1 MAGETDSSSYVDLSV
16 AYVDATVT
24 AADYLVVL
32 PVAGPL
38 IMSALALMMRRQPH
52 LQPWIAGI
60 TLGVVFIGNLALT
73 ARVLDTGPVFMAMG
87 RWLPPFGIS
96 FNADALSVIMVLTSS
111 LGGAGQR
118 ALFSQK
124 RGWRRAT
131 LWILPVPFDA
141 DLRCF
146 RRFSD
151 C

>member
-111 LGGAGQR
+111 LV
-118 ALFSQK
+118 ALVSVLYSAK
-124 RGWRRAT
+124 SVDGDGRRYGFYPF
-131 LWILPVPFDA
+131 LFDA
-141 DLRCF
+141 HVRCF
-146 RRFSD
+146 RCFSD
-151 C
+151 R